1 MQTSIRTISLLLS
14 SVLVHGQTGSAS
26 LVMSS
31 MASSLPP
38 DIVIGFVGGFV
49 RHDNLVHSPVQL
61 AARLRDAYPS
71 GVYVEAF
78 ENRHRENAHRKILQL
93 LDTNRDGS
101 LSAEEKQH
109 ARIII
114 YGISWGASESVALAR
129 ELENDGVPVLLTIQV
144 DSVSKTRQNDALI
157 PANVAEAAN
166 FYQPDGILHGRPE
179 IHAADAARTRII
191 GNFRFDYGANPISC
205 DKYPW
210 YDRIFAKSHTEIECD
225 LRVWNQV
232 ESLIRSKL
240 PQATRSATAR
250 LSTQ

>member
-1 MQTSIRTISLLLS
+1 MQTSIRAISLLFSGFLLQGQLS
-14 SVLVHGQTGSAS
+14 STSPVGPAEVA
-26 LVMSS
+26 
-31 MASSLPP
+31 ARPP

-61 AARLRDAYPS
+61 AARLREDYPA

-78 ENRHRENAHRKILQL
+78 ENRRREDAHQKILQI
-93 LDTNRDGS
+93 LDTDHDGS
-101 LSAEEKQH
+101 LSAEEKQR
-109 ARIII
+109 ARIVI
-114 YGISWGASESVALAR
+114 YGMSWGASESVTLAR
-129 ELENDGVPVLLTIQV
+129 ELEKDGIPVLLTIQV
-144 DSVSKTRQNDALI
+144 DSVSKMHEDDALI

-166 FYQPDGILHGRPE
+166 FYQLDGLLHGRPE
-179 IHAADAARTRII
+179 IHAADAARTRIL

-225 LRVWNQV
+225 AHVWNQV

-240 PQATRSATAR
+240 PRAASSAKAR
-250 LSTQ
+250 LSAQ